1 MRDWTDALGKTQQAE
16 VLGFE
21 RDKIIMRDLEGKL
34 SAMNT
39 LNFEADDLELL
50 TNKRLESSLHR
61 AWHPID
67 DRNIYYWPINWKTD
81 RRFRQ
86 QVVLLA
92 FDSDT
97 QKPRLILQ
105 HRLTGTPEL
114 TPLSAELSGPEAT
127 NGLKIAL
134 KDSVKQRSSTGVTV
148 WMPLDNKSA
157 NTLFELSSK
166 LQTIDYL
173 LESTEDE
180 KQSGKMSDEE
190 FNASIEAIEIYRMID
205 RLNTKLVKPDL
216 ATPNSKTSDT
226 KK

>member
-1 MRDWTDALGKTQQAE
+1 
-16 VLGFE
+16 
-21 RDKIIMRDLEGKL
+21 
-34 SAMNT
+34 
-39 LNFEADDLELL
+39 
-50 TNKRLESSLHR
+50 
-61 AWHPID
+61 
-67 DRNIYYWPINWKTD
+67 
-81 RRFRQ
+81 
-86 QVVLLA
+86 
-92 FDSDT
+92 
-97 QKPRLILQ
+97 
-105 HRLTGTPEL
+105 
-114 TPLSAELSGPEAT
+114 
-127 NGLKIAL
+127 
-134 KDSVKQRSSTGVTV
+134 
-148 WMPLDNKSA
+148 MPLDNKSA